1 MKKLITII
9 PLVFLLCFAS
19 GCQTTTEGEP
29 VDLTAA
35 KNAVNTVLDNH
46 YEAMEAKDINTL
58 ANLLTDDGLYCGTD
72 PEEFWNKEEC
82 LELLEGMFS
91 NESFV
96 FKVSIDKREIRMDAD
111 GNSATCVDQ
120 FTYEPISQKIPIR
133 TIFHFV
139 KIGDDW
145 KNDFISWS
153 LVPKNAD
160 LPKLDKALE

>member
-1 MKKLITII
+1 MRYFQFVSII
-9 PLVFLLCFAS
+9 ILLLAL
-19 GCQTTTEGEP
+19 GCQPTTEAEP

-35 KNAVNTVLDNH
+35 KNAVNTVLDNY
-46 YEAMEAKDINTL
+46 YEATEAKDIDTI

-82 LELLEGMFS
+82 LKLIEEMFS
-91 NESFV
+91 NESLV
-96 FKVSIDKREIRMDAD
+96 LKVSIDKREIRMAAD

-120 FTYEPISQKIPIR
+120 YTWEQISQKIPLR